1 MRKRYESQLRWERWV
16 LSFATRC
23 GTGQIPGLSEK
34 GILRNT
40 SAPSS
45 SSGHIRPYSLSL
57 FAPTAHLIK
66 RLQSGLS
73 AFGKTV
79 RNLVLRR
86 SFAGFFYP
94 QGQHEALALDGCSVG
109 GCLDAPFRVSYFCLD
124 ARVKAANSSFF
135 ARVGSFALSTDWAGK
150 LP

>member
-1 MRKRYESQLRWERWV
+1 M
-16 LSFATRC
+16 
-23 GTGQIPGLSEK
+23 
-34 GILRNT
+34 GIFFFFLLFRLWRPKT
-40 SAPSS
+40 DSLE
-45 SSGHIRPYSLSL
+45 SSGNRYAPLPPQRDTPSIFTLTL

-73 AFGKTV
+73 AFGETV

-135 ARVGSFALSTDWAGK
+135 ARVGSFAVRGTT
-150 LP
+150 